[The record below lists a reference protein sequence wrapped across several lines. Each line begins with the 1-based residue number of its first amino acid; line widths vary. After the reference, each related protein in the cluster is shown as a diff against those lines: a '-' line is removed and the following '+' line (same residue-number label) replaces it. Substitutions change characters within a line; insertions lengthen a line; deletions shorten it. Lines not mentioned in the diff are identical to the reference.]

1 MGHPVLSVWG
11 TDIICY
17 GHDLADCIDREFG
30 GVDEDAP
37 WAPRPSVPF
46 WKDFLG

>member
-17 GHDLADCIDREFG
+17 GHDPADYVDHEFG
-30 GVDEDAP
+30 EVDEGAP
-37 WAPRPSVPF
+37 WAPRASVPF